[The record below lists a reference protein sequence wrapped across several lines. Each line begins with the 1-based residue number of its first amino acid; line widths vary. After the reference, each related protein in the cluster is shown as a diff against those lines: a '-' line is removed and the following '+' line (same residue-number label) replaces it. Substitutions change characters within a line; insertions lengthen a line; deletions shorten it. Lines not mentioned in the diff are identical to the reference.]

1 MKKTSLLPFRLILT
15 MVSLLLF
22 ALTGCASDPHESDAP
37 KLGSGASFM
46 QIACVDFT
54 DMDKA
59 QIEADLKKYQ
69 GWNKIYEVD
78 DVTLN
83 DAIPKDAHLK
93 NLPSHGMVCFE
104 KPDE

>member
-1 MKKTSLLPFRLILT
+1 MGLVF
-15 MVSLLLF
+15 LF

-46 QIACVDFT
+46 QIECVDFT
-54 DMDKA
+54 DTDKA

-69 GWNKIYEVD
+69 DWNKIYEVD

-104 KPDE
+104 KPEEVD